1 MMTLLLSLS
10 SPHDINFATAFQ
22 TAKQWGYHIPEDVR
36 IYGIEVKEL
45 SRFSQ
50 GCTPEIA
57 EKLNKIVE
65 HILGDLAGN

>member
-1 MMTLLLSLS
+1 M
-10 SPHDINFATAFQ
+10 
-22 TAKQWGYHIPEDVR
+22 AKQGGYHIPADIR

-45 SRFSQ
+45 SRFPQ

>member
-1 MMTLLLSLS
+1 M
-10 SPHDINFATAFQ
+10 
-22 TAKQWGYHIPEDVR
+22 AKQWGYHIPEDVR

-45 SRFSQ
+45 SRPVWPPDRFSQ

-65 HILGDLAGN
+65 HILSDLSGN

>member
-1 MMTLLLSLS
+1 M
-10 SPHDINFATAFQ
+10 
-22 TAKQWGYHIPEDVR
+22 AKQWGYHIPEDIR

-65 HILGDLAGN
+65 HILSNLSGNKKLKLCRNFSSHIQ

>member
-1 MMTLLLSLS
+1 L
-10 SPHDINFATAFQ
+10 A
-22 TAKQWGYHIPEDVR
+22 GHIPEDVR

-57 EKLNKIVE
+57 EKLSARSPKDNKIVE
-65 HILGDLAGN
+65 HILGDL